1 MAESDQD
8 PYEAGV
14 ELSPSAL
21 ASLTKTLI
29 PELVA
34 GVRASLDSSRSG
46 VTLGGRSTA
55 TAGSTC
61 NNTSRVAGWNP
72 LVGNAAEFGGSGYA
86 STGNSNAAVINSD
99 AAGPS
104 TTPSVSTVA
113 TGEDSIDPY
122 LDPDERADLLSS
134 SGSEDSDS
142 ESDSESPPQAKRAKR
157 SISAETIDA
166 WKRVT
171 GKSLK
176 NEKRK
181 ALVNKFPNPACDW
194 AHTPKLDD
202 AISCIIP
209 KSAKTYDR
217 YLSKLQQFSLDALG
231 PILWL
236 YDQRAKGLESGRG
249 EEALA
254 ASISLIGNATAHIST
269 ERRKSVMK
277 HLNKD
282 LKPLCEGK
290 FPDRGPYLF
299 GEKFGTKAKETA
311 DNIKAL
317 KGIKPNTKRNQFF
330 FWERRPKQRQGAPGS
345 PVQLGQESGSASN
358 LFTGS
363 IAAEERPNPVQGQSE
378 EAPPSEVRG
387 VGTPPQ
393 LHTSRQPQ
401 YFYMDPRCYPA
412 TRGTSPGSLRA
423 PTGAGVRLATT
434 LSPSIGREDRSLL
447 DSEVRSLLTKGAI
460 AEVDN
465 PAEGFFSTLF
475 LVPKKDGRQSP
486 VINLRSLNSF
496 VRAHHFKME
505 GMHVVRDLLQ
515 QGDWLTRLDLKDAY
529 FAIPVSRTHKKYLRF
544 RWRKRAY
551 QFRCLP
557 FGLCAAPRTFTKVL
571 RPVVGLLREMGIRC
585 VVYLDDFLIMCQ
597 DKEEARRQ
605 TWLVSDL
612 LEALGF
618 LVNYR
623 KSVTTPVQEL
633 TFLGFVINSLERK
646 IRLPEEKVSGIR
658 KEAKRLLAQHNVS
671 ARELAKFIGKL
682 SAAILAVYPAPL
694 HYRSLQALKHRVNRV
709 AGYDGQMEIT
719 GPARE
724 DLHWWISH
732 LDEWNGREIQEMD
745 PEWEIETDASL
756 MEGVPTAE
764 ASSLGVAGRQRRGH
778 YISMP

>member
-8 PYEAGV
+8 PDEAGV

-99 AAGPS
+99 AAGPSQAGMGMPGPFGTHLSAFPLMWPYPPPPNMAGQWGGQSRCPS

-330 FWERRPKQRQGAPGS
+330 SGNGGPNKGKEPQGRRYNWGKNQARPAIFSRLGPQQQRN
-345 PVQLGQESGSASN
+345 GQ
-358 LFTGS
+358 
-363 IAAEERPNPVQGQSE
+363 IPY
-378 EAPPSEVRG
+378 RG
-387 VGTPPQ
+387 NQKKPPPQ
-393 LHTSRQPQ
+393 
-401 YFYMDPRCYPA
+401 
-412 TRGTSPGSLRA
+412 
-423 PTGAGVRLATT
+423 
-434 LSPSIGREDRSLL
+434 
-447 DSEVRSLLTKGAI
+447 K
-460 AEVDN
+460 
-465 PAEGFFSTLF
+465 
-475 LVPKKDGRQSP
+475 
-486 VINLRSLNSF
+486 
-496 VRAHHFKME
+496 
-505 GMHVVRDLLQ
+505 
-515 QGDWLTRLDLKDAY
+515 
-529 FAIPVSRTHKKYLRF
+529 
-544 RWRKRAY
+544 
-551 QFRCLP
+551 
-557 FGLCAAPRTFTKVL
+557 
-571 RPVVGLLREMGIRC
+571 
-585 VVYLDDFLIMCQ
+585 
-597 DKEEARRQ
+597 
-605 TWLVSDL
+605 
-612 LEALGF
+612 
-618 LVNYR
+618 
-623 KSVTTPVQEL
+623 
-633 TFLGFVINSLERK
+633 
-646 IRLPEEKVSGIR
+646 
-658 KEAKRLLAQHNVS
+658 
-671 ARELAKFIGKL
+671 
-682 SAAILAVYPAPL
+682 
-694 HYRSLQALKHRVNRV
+694 
-709 AGYDGQMEIT
+709 
-719 GPARE
+719 
-724 DLHWWISH
+724 
-732 LDEWNGREIQEMD
+732 
-745 PEWEIETDASL
+745 
-756 MEGVPTAE
+756 
-764 ASSLGVAGRQRRGH
+764 
-778 YISMP
+778 